1 MSSDSYPCQE
11 IVEVCLSCKLAHI
24 SFKDMTT
31 EHRSGWF
38 PTRGV
43 EHELPEASFGLV
55 CIPYLDHRNAHSVIL
70 AWEDLIMGTLN
81 LNT

>member
-1 MSSDSYPCQE
+1 M
-11 IVEVCLSCKLAHI
+11 
-24 SFKDMTT
+24 
-31 EHRSGWF
+31 
-38 PTRGV
+38 RGV

-70 AWEDLIMGTLN
+70 AWEDLKMSTLN